1 MAVEIK
7 GGNGTDLAS
16 VDPVSKAIRVINYA
30 SDGHEG
36 IHSFP
41 EAVTTNNATDLNE
54 FVLPS
59 FLAQDYKFISV
70 QLVGTWVATV
80 TFEGSNDNTTFYAI
94 ATTDPSSV
102 ETGSSTA
109 TTNRLVKI
117 PILFQYVRARVSAYT
132 SGTVSASAFGHRDE
146 NSSGLVSTIG
156 QVVLAPETT
165 KKIGNVGLVADGTP
179 NYQKFISAAGLNATA
194 VKGSPAKLTILNI
207 VNGAATLRYFKIYNK
222 ASAPTVGTD
231 IPLITITLP
240 NGSSSFTL
248 PAFIGIDFSV
258 GLSFA
263 CTLGVADDDTT
274 PFTVVG
280 EVTAMLA
287 YI

>member
-7 GGNGTDLAS
+7 GGNGTELVS

-41 EAVTTNNATDLNE
+41 EAVTTNNATALNE
-54 FVLPS
+54 FVLPAI
-59 FLAQDYKFISV
+59 LAQDYKFISV
-70 QLVGTWVATV
+70 QLVGSWVATV

-132 SGTVSASAFGHRDE
+132 SGTISASAFGHRDE

-156 QVVLAPETT
+156 EVVLAPETT
-165 KKIGNVGLVADGTP
+165 KKIGNVGLLSDGTP
-179 NYQKFISAAGLNATA
+179 SYQKFISAAGLNATA